1 MELTLIKF
9 FKLKKLF
16 KLHKRVIKEA
26 YDSENMI
33 LNVSSIFGTKFKM
46 DRASRLYAI
55 VNPQVQDMKIE
66 MSEQIVE
73 YNDQGKSTESYVRQW
88 FMNRMFAIQRVL
100 KEKELFDLLTADI
113 EWVGPEGY
121 DNYLIIIK
129 PIIFDEYVAT
139 KNKLLK
145 NIFIYGGIFLLLFLI
160 FLTCLLYYSNTII

>member
-66 MSEQIVE
+66 LSEQIVE

-100 KEKELFDLLTADI
+100 KEKELLKTLGMESSNFIEVYPKIYNSDFCTDHPTFSVSDRIIADI
-113 EWVGPEGY
+113 KWGINLKRQALNKTGY
-121 DNYLIIIK
+121 RKDG
-129 PIIFDEYVAT
+129 
-139 KNKLLK
+139 KN
-145 NIFIYGGIFLLLFLI
+145 
-160 FLTCLLYYSNTII
+160 

>member
-9 FKLKKLF
+9 FKLQK
-16 KLHKRVIKEA
+16 HVIKEA

-33 LNVSSIFGTKFKM
+33 LNISSIFGTKFKM

-129 PIIFDEYVAT
+129 PIIFDEYVET

-145 NIFIYGGIFLLLFLI
+145 NIV
-160 FLTCLLYYSNTII
+160 